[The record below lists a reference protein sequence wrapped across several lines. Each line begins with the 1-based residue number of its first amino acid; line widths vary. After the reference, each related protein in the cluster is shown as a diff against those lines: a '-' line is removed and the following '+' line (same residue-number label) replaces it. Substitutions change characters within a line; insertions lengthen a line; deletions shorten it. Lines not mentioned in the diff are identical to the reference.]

1 MGRLRQDDKLTFFKK
16 PKPPD
21 PRTLERWE
29 RRLEILSNPDGYLI
43 QSTLFIT
50 NTKVFYVSEVR
61 GAMKTIL
68 AGFLPSFVI
77 KLEGAWQKSG
87 FLFPHAHV
95 LLPVLPEVRPFLE
108 AVKLSGAKVYRST
121 YRGEDLPDPF
131 RLLPPDRGPQNAWEY
146 LTTIPDLTALES
158 LVSFRDS
165 TISTLKNTP
174 HLARYLGKTTYTG
187 GLRPVIEHNLA
198 PIREAEALAPPA

>member
-29 RRLEILSNPDGYLI
+29 RRLEVLSNPDGYLI

-61 GAMKTIL
+61 GAMKDLL
-68 AGFLPSFVI
+68 ANFLPRFVI
-77 KLEGAWQKSG
+77 KLEGAWQESG
-87 FLFPHAHV
+87 FLLPHAHV

-108 AVKLSGAKVYRST
+108 ALKFSGAKVYRST
-121 YRGEDLPDPF
+121 YRGQALPDPF
-131 RLLPPDRGPQNAWEY
+131 SLLPDRGPQNAWEY
-146 LTTIPDLTALES
+146 LTSIPDLTALES

-165 TISTLKNTP
+165 TIATLKNSP
-174 HLARYLGKTTYTG
+174 DLAHYLAKTTYTG
-187 GLRPVIEHNLA
+187 GLRPVIEYNV
-198 PIREAEALAPPA
+198 

>member
-1 MGRLRQDDKLTFFKK
+1 MRNLQQDGTLKFFKK
-16 PKPPD
+16 PKSPD
-21 PRTLERWE
+21 PKVVKRWE
-29 RRLEILSNPDGYLI
+29 GRLEVLSNPDGYLL
-43 QSTLFIT
+43 QCTLFIT

-61 GAMKTIL
+61 GAMKDIL

-77 KLEGAWQKSG
+77 KLEGAWQESS

-131 RLLPPDRGPQNAWEY
+131 SLLPPDREPSNLLEY
-146 LTTIPDLTALES
+146 LTSIPDLTALES
-158 LVSFRDS
+158 LVDFRES
-165 TISTLKNTP
+165 TISALKNSP
-174 HLARYLGKTTYTG
+174 DLARYLAKTTYTG
-187 GLRPVIEHNLA
+187 GLRPVIEHNV
-198 PIREAEALAPPA
+198 

>member
-1 MGRLRQDDKLTFFKK
+1 MGRLCQDDKLTFFKK

-50 NTKVFYVSEVR
+50 NTKVFYVSVVR

-121 YRGEDLPDPF
+121 YRGEVLPDPF
-131 RLLPPDRGPQNAWEY
+131 SLLPDHGPENAWEY
-146 LTTIPDLTALES
+146 LASLPDLSVLEH

-187 GLRPVIEHNLA
+187 GLRPVIEHNV
-198 PIREAEALAPPA
+198 

>member
-1 MGRLRQDDKLTFFKK
+1 MGHIQPHDKLEFFK

-21 PRTLERWE
+21 PRVVKRWE
-29 RRLEILSNPDGYLI
+29 GRLEVLSNSEGYVLHT
-43 QSTLFIT
+43 TLALT
-50 NTKVFYVSEVR
+50 NTKIFYVREVR
-61 GAMKTIL
+61 ESVKSIL
-68 AGFLPSFVI
+68 AGFLPRFVI

-87 FLFPHAHV
+87 FLLPHAHV

-108 AVKLSGAKVYRST
+108 AIKLSGAKVYRST

-146 LTTIPDLTALES
+146 LTTIPDLTALKS

-165 TISTLKNTP
+165 TITTLKSTP
-174 HLARYLGKTTYTG
+174 DLARYLAKTTYSG
-187 GLRPVIEHNLA
+187 GLKPVIEHGLK
-198 PIREAEALAPPA
+198 